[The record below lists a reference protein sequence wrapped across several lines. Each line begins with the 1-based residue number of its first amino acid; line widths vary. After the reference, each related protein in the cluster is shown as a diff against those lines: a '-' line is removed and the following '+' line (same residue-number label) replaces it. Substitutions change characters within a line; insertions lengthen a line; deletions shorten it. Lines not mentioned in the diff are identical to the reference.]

1 MVQTVALIITLVS
14 GVAGGAGG
22 GYFAMKYYNKSLVD
36 PDELEKQIINKIY
49 QINSH
54 QNRSKFLLNRKNV
67 ASLGGTTKKSCT
79 LSVAG

>member
-49 QINSH
+49 QIRIKIG
-54 QNRSKFLLNRKNV
+54 QNFFSIVK
-67 ASLGGTTKKSCT
+67 T
-79 LSVAG
+79 LRH